1 MKVKALIDL
10 LVQFD
15 LQKEVDIEV
24 GGVLV
29 PIREVQPSGECKT
42 GVMLIPDK
50 ECALC
55 DDNGIG

>member
-1 MKVKALIDL
+1 MKVKQLVDL
-10 LVQFD
+10 LVQFELD
-15 LQKEVDIEV
+15 KEVDLEI

-55 DDNGIG
+55 VDNDTN